1 MKKTW
6 QLLCILV
13 LFILFGCFLFSD
25 RNRNVQLHT
34 DENHSLV
41 LSLKAN
47 DGNRILYPWFD
58 ESSGI
63 TYFFLPSFVQD
74 NRIYCD
80 YLKDELLTIDGDFL
94 SKRTGFTWEPETS
107 YSIECDGQEYDVVF
121 MKSANLPSLFL
132 ETESGSMEA
141 VNADKEY
148 EEPGSVSLVNTT
160 GNAEY
165 QGKLKRIS
173 ARGNSTFATDK
184 KAYTFTLD
192 KASPL
197 CGLEAGKKW
206 NLLAL
211 YYEYDKIHTK
221 LIYEMA
227 DYLGLEYT
235 PGCTWVDLYCNGEY
249 QGLYLLTEAVTVAD
263 GRVEIHDLDKENEKS
278 ENPANISGGYLIE
291 REETER
297 LEPAEAYFTTTL
309 CGYNFALKSPKT
321 PTDEELDY
329 ISSYIQ
335 NIENMLV
342 EGDTG
347 YKDYLDL
354 DSFAKQFLI
363 DKIVLNPDAMRMSA
377 FYYKDRNSDILKA
390 GPLWDYDRAMGT
402 SLPDYTASLEAFPDS
417 MNGWYM
423 PLYGDEE
430 FYDKLLSYYE
440 QLLPFLEDM
449 LENKID
455 AYSQMLHD
463 SIAMDTTRRPLATVQ
478 CDSMSYMEQES
489 YIKYLKYFLAN
500 RLNYLNE
507 TWNIPY
513 SDFALPSSTGDMH
526 TIRFFAE
533 DGTLLETRSVTD
545 GECMTDLPALDAENY
560 SGWQFYQTG
569 KLYHTMNPIYEDM
582 DFYAKQKF
590 NSPEEYMAYKLN
602 QIKAEASLENYL
614 KLLQDTDLSIC
625 IYFPVGSE
633 LLRDEDM
640 LTALEAV
647 SACQTPEKLR
657 AAADSGKDYF
667 LLVDNGWQSIWESLD
682 GEALGE
688 LSTTFGAVN
697 YETSEDGKRHLY
709 IQGGEA
715 DYLALGEDNTENK
728 TAVQFVVVN
737 RLTGSIEDV
746 AAFTVSERKNRE

>member
-13 LFILFGCFLFSD
+13 LFVLFGCFLFFA
-25 RNRNVQLHT
+25 RNRNVQFQT

-41 LSLKAN
+41 LSLKAD

-80 YLKDELLTIDGDFL
+80 YLKDEFLTIDGDFL
-94 SKRTGFTWEPETS
+94 SKRSCFTWKPETT
-107 YSIECDGQEYDVVF
+107 YSIECDGQAYDVVF

-148 EEPGSVSLVNTT
+148 EEPGSASLVNTT

-173 ARGNSTFATDK
+173 ARGNSTFGTEK
-184 KAYTFTLD
+184 KAYTITLD
-192 KASPL
+192 DAAPL
-197 CGLEAGKKW
+197 CGLESGKKW

-211 YYEYDKIHTK
+211 YFEYDKIHTK

-263 GRVEIHDLDKENEKS
+263 GRVEIHDLDKENEKQG
-278 ENPANISGGYLIE
+278 NPTNISGGYLIE

-297 LEPAEAYFTTTL
+297 LEPAEAYFTTAL
-309 CGYNFALKSPKT
+309 CGYNFALRSPKT
-321 PTDEELDY
+321 PTGEELDY
-329 ISSYIQ
+329 ISSYVQ

-342 EGDTG
+342 EGDTA

-377 FYYKDRNSDILKA
+377 FYYKDWNSDILKA

-402 SLPDYTASLEAFPDS
+402 SLPDYTASLEAYPDS
-417 MNGWYM
+417 MNDWYM

-430 FYDKLLSYYE
+430 FYSKLLSYYE

-449 LENKID
+449 LETKID
-455 AYSQMLHD
+455 FYVNMLRA
-463 SIAMDTTRRPLATVQ
+463 SIAMDSTLYPLERIDN
-478 CDSMSYMEQES
+478 DSRSYTEYKN
-489 YIKYLKYFLAN
+489 YIKYLKYFLAG

-507 TWNIPY
+507 VWGISYEVFTP
-513 SDFALPSSTGDMH
+513 PSSTEQTH
-526 TIRFFAE
+526 TVRFLDE
-533 DGTLLETRSVTD
+533 NGSITETREVKDGALLE
-545 GECMTDLPALDAENY
+545 DLPALDWENY
-560 SGWQFYQTG
+560 YGWRFAQTG
-569 KLYHTMNPIYEDM
+569 KQFHSLIPIYED
-582 DFYAKQKF
+582 
-590 NSPEEYMAYKLN
+590 L
-602 QIKAEASLENYL
+602 
-614 KLLQDTDLSIC
+614 DLT
-625 IYFPVGSE
+625 V
-633 LLRDEDM
+633 
-640 LTALEAV
+640 
-647 SACQTPEKLR
+647 
-657 AAADSGKDYF
+657 
-667 LLVDNGWQSIWESLD
+667 
-682 GEALGE
+682 
-688 LSTTFGAVN
+688 
-697 YETSEDGKRHLY
+697 KRKS
-709 IQGGEA
+709 
-715 DYLALGEDNTENK
+715 N
-728 TAVQFVVVN
+728 
-737 RLTGSIEDV
+737 
-746 AAFTVSERKNRE
+746 